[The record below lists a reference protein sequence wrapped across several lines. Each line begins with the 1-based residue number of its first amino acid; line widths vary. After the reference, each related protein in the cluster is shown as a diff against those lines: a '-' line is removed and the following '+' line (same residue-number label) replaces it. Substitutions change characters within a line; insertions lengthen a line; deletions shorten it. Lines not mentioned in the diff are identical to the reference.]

1 MAADY
6 IVGRSNNCEQRVQR
20 LALSELAQ
28 RRVEIMAAIY
38 SVSPERVDVTISGR
52 LGYNTWRV
60 LRDARIAALEH
71 QLPLHL
77 DISACHGGDMG
88 GLGALMIAQHQLG
101 KISIDGC
108 DEYFSTWFNSI
119 GVCNRCHTRKSS
131 CSACANDV
139 AKGELVA

>member
-1 MAADY
+1 M
-6 IVGRSNNCEQRVQR
+6 V
-20 LALSELAQ
+20 
-28 RRVEIMAAIY
+28 AIY

-52 LGYNTWRV
+52 LGYSTWRV
-60 LRDARIAALEH
+60 LRDARIAALER

-108 DEYFSTWFNSI
+108 DEYFSTWFNNI
-119 GVCNRCHTRKSS
+119 GVCNRCHTRKAS
-131 CSACANDV
+131 CSTLGKDV
-139 AKGELVA
+139 GPQEMVA